1 MARNLSICSG
11 SEMRKRTPCEKEAR
25 CFSSLSFRH
34 QTTSP
39 KLLVEAPVLIEV
51 SAGAESAKPQHG
63 FGASEGPTR
72 SGEVHAVRDQVAAG
86 AFDHAGSD
94 RESSGEALVVVQ
106 IRGVIEQIVSTLIH
120 ILPIVGRQLSSGGAT
135 SYPRRHQA
143 GLTAQDAKQP
153 LLDPHLAGGLG
164 LLVEA

>member
-1 MARNLSICSG
+1 MRSETRWRQAPSI
-11 SEMRKRTPCEKEAR
+11 T
-25 CFSSLSFRH
+25 
-34 QTTSP
+34 
-39 KLLVEAPVLIEV
+39 
-51 SAGAESAKPQHG
+51 
-63 FGASEGPTR
+63 
-72 SGEVHAVRDQVAAG
+72 
-86 AFDHAGSD
+86 AGSD

-153 LLDPHLAGGLG
+153 LLDPHLAGAGS
-164 LLVEA
+164 VSS

>member
-1 MARNLSICSG
+1 MLRAVQQRPFDGDDLAVGVARGVVALVL
-11 SEMRKRTPCEKEAR
+11 A
-25 CFSSLSFRH
+25 
-34 QTTSP
+34 
-39 KLLVEAPVLIEV
+39 LLVEAPVLIEV

-153 LLDPHLAGGLG
+153 LLDPHLAGAGS
-164 LLVEA
+164 VSS

>member
-1 MARNLSICSG
+1 MRSYSHCSWKRQYSSKSPLERRARSRSTA
-11 SEMRKRTPCEKEAR
+11 SAPAR
-25 CFSSLSFRH
+25 
-34 QTTSP
+34 
-39 KLLVEAPVLIEV
+39 
-51 SAGAESAKPQHG
+51 
-63 FGASEGPTR
+63 GPTR